1 MKVRKLLAGLV
12 LAILAIGAVFAFAGC
27 KNEGED
33 DKKPVG
39 GGEVTIS
46 YQFSGVMDGED
57 LDSFSFAKGAFWLK
71 LMSDG
76 SAVMDRYNFGNY
88 NASPAEENDDYVPG
102 YMSGEWETVNRDGVE
117 ALSIEVYMLTNG
129 VKTNTATGT
138 AYNRNGTYS
147 CSLRLEVVQGS
158 GFYRAVE
165 FTGGTTLYADADEFI
180 TENAQTFTPPASLI
194 TFTAEGGTVYVQE
207 AGKALIYSGY
217 SQIAEVTYANDG
229 EGNMT
234 ITAAGKTIDVAVD
247 TEKNT
252 ATFEYEYSMY
262 GEYTTKFTFV
272 CADYSKIP
280 VVAAQ
285 APAENVFTGTY
296 SGMTWTLT
304 LTDDENCT
312 ISAKMGGF
320 DVVFN
325 CTYVKDADNVVT
337 LTPAADM
344 DAAYK
349 PAWAVIDG
357 VKWQLGEDNAM
368 TAIAPQTPSQQG

>member
-1 MKVRKLLAGLV
+1 
-12 LAILAIGAVFAFAGC
+12 
-27 KNEGED
+27 
-33 DKKPVG
+33 
-39 GGEVTIS
+39 
-46 YQFSGVMDGED
+46 
-57 LDSFSFAKGAFWLK
+57 
-71 LMSDG
+71 
-76 SAVMDRYNFGNY
+76 
-88 NASPAEENDDYVPG
+88 
-102 YMSGEWETVNRDGVE
+102 
-117 ALSIEVYMLTNG
+117 
-129 VKTNTATGT
+129 
-138 AYNRNGTYS
+138 
-147 CSLRLEVVQGS
+147 
-158 GFYRAVE
+158 
-165 FTGGTTLYADADEFI
+165 
-180 TENAQTFTPPASLI
+180 
-194 TFTAEGGTVYVQE
+194 
-207 AGKALIYSGY
+207 
-217 SQIAEVTYANDG
+217 
-229 EGNMT
+229 MT

-304 LTDDENCT
+304 LTDEENCT